1 MLFTVQRDIK
11 RLSFSLNYSE
21 RETERAQGHYAMD
34 EETEVGYR
42 RWKVYLGNE
51 RKTSRSEGLQAT
63 REEPTRDGTSGL
75 GRLSTPFFVV

>member
-1 MLFTVQRDIK
+1 
-11 RLSFSLNYSE
+11 
-21 RETERAQGHYAMD
+21 MD